1 MPEKEF
7 IWTIKLDWF
16 NVLRKIGLNSINE
29 IPEYKRIKAI
39 KNITKIHGTENLL
52 SLEPNNLEQI
62 VADELT
68 ELMKK
73 ELTLKKKKED
83 KIQDQVNNNLIP
95 LKDGGIIRIN
105 LNDLKDLKDLNLD
118 GNPEDII
125 KQFYKKFV
133 DNKDD
138 DDDKEDKDKINED
151 NTGYYI

>member
-39 KNITKIHGTENLL
+39 KNITKIHGTESLL

-73 ELTLKKKKED
+73 ELTIKKKKEE

-95 LKDGGIIRIN
+95 IKDGGIIRIN